1 MTPNTDDGAILLE
14 LRGPDIHAL
23 AATNSSLQVFS
34 DTSSAPIR
42 TVVAGSLSAG
52 ALLTFHVPDVGAA
65 ASYTA
70 TIVDVADRQ
79 NKLRS
84 GLTGYTLVVAP

>member
-1 MTPNTDDGAILLE
+1 MLLE
-14 LRGPDIHAL
+14 LRGPSIHAL
-23 AATNSSLQVFS
+23 ASANSSWQLYS
-34 DTSSAPIR
+34 DTSGTTIR
-42 TVVAGSLSAG
+42 GVVAGN
-52 ALLTFHVPDVGAA
+52 LTTGGLMTFQVPDVGAA

-79 NKLRS
+79 NKLRA